1 MSGPW
6 SSELAANL
14 RRDRIRHLV
23 AFVELRSEL
32 RQTTD
37 FDFEGGAAERS
48 QALAETE
55 HDYVALVA
63 AGAGAAQLEA
73 QLEVADREASDRE
86 VDLAAVVVAQL
97 QELVDAVA
105 ERLPAT

>member
-6 SSELAANL
+6 SSQLAANL
-14 RRDRIRHLV
+14 RRDRVRSLV

-37 FDFEGGAAERS
+37 SDFGGGAVERS
-48 QALAETE
+48 RALDETE

-63 AGAGAAQLEA
+63 AGAEAAQLEA
-73 QLEVADREASDRE
+73 VDRAASDRE
-86 VDLAAVVVAQL
+86 ADLAGLVVAQM
-97 QELVDAVA
+97 QELVNAVA
-105 ERLPAT
+105 GRLP